1 MKLILGGVMRMK
13 RRLIAAPTGLLLAG
27 WLISWGLQAMHQP
40 MGTAWTAYAFTLLI
54 LYTILATFITS
65 MADAYQGKHG
75 RTVPEKQFYWYMCT
89 LSVILTILAIYWMA
103 HN

>member
-1 MKLILGGVMRMK
+1 
-13 RRLIAAPTGLLLAG
+13 
-27 WLISWGLQAMHQP
+27 
-40 MGTAWTAYAFTLLI
+40 TLLI

>member
-1 MKLILGGVMRMK
+1 MIVK
-13 RRLIAAPTGLLLAG
+13 RFRLTRFLFVSRCASYADLRG
-27 WLISWGLQAMHQP
+27 WVPI
-40 MGTAWTAYAFTLLI
+40 AWTAYAFTLLI

-65 MADAYQGKHG
+65 MADAYQGNHG

>member
-1 MKLILGGVMRMK
+1 MK
-13 RRLIAAPTGLLLAG
+13 RRLIAAPTGLLLVG
-27 WLISWGLQAMHQP
+27 WLIGWGLQAIHQP
-40 MGTAWTAYAFTLLI
+40 TLLI

-65 MADAYQGKHG
+65 MADAYQGNHG

>member
-1 MKLILGGVMRMK
+1 MK

-27 WLISWGLQAMHQP
+27 WLIGWGLQAMHQP

-65 MADAYQGKHG
+65 MADAIRESMVEQYRKNNFTGTCVRYQS
-75 RTVPEKQFYWYMCT
+75 F
-89 LSVILTILAIYWMA
+89 
-103 HN
+103 